1 MADDG
6 RKSGSAARGGP
17 AETFNVA
24 HCRFG
29 ALGQDMVV
37 NKTDVI
43 KDILQ
48 EVDID
53 KDGRISYEEFA
64 AMMRR
69 GTDWRKAS
77 RQYSRDRFNSLSTRL
92 FRDGST
98 NPPNFSK
105 QNER

>member
-1 MADDG
+1 MEELREILGDDMAVNG
-6 RKSGSAARGGP
+6 
-17 AETFNVA
+17 T
-24 HCRFG
+24 
-29 ALGQDMVV
+29 DMI
-37 NKTDVI
+37 T
-43 KDILQ
+43 DILQ

-53 KDGRISYEEFA
+53 KDGRISFDDFA

-98 NPPNFSK
+98 NPPIYSK
-105 QNER
+105 RNER